1 MPLKNLC
8 EICKKRGETRVL
20 RQSRKPLFL
29 LYEFKFHKNFL
40 WYSMKNMDISCQTY
54 FSNSIYGFRVSYMD
68 LDFIWNFNFHIN
80 MDLKTIWNLLW
91 YSMNVMDI
99 SCKNCFKIP
108 YMDLDFIWKFVFH
121 TNMDFDSIWNLFLWY
136 SV

>member
-1 MPLKNLC
+1 
-8 EICKKRGETRVL
+8 
-20 RQSRKPLFL
+20 
-29 LYEFKFHKNFL
+29 
-40 WYSMKNMDISCQTY
+40 
-54 FSNSIYGFRVSYMD
+54 MD